1 MAFPRGEE
9 PSIDELRETSEF
21 GDDEGLGGGGD
32 ADGGVGPAS
41 GGALD
46 RPPSV
51 GGDDGAGG
59 TPEHNLT
66 QAVRQYREEL
76 RTLKT
81 ERQADRSELAELRQW
96 RAEVQRAIAAQRE
109 EEQRRAAEAAANA
122 DPEPDPVLEP
132 DKHDEWERRQRA
144 KEIDGVRGELNQT
157 RQELAAQRQ
166 QQIVQALET
175 QLDGFQQRFMQRE
188 DGRDY
193 LQAYEFL
200 VGQIATH
207 YRRLGW
213 ADAQI
218 FGEQGRLAQERDR
231 FLRSCLEVHPSGQF
245 RWTRDPAAALYAAA
259 KQYGWGGAGQPAP
272 AAPTGNPAARQRRPS
287 RAPALANAA
296 AAAAGAG
303 GGAGAAGAPLN
314 AESVLALSAREYAY
328 LAQTRPDIVE
338 GILRSVS

>member
-21 GDDEGLGGGGD
+21 ADDEGMGGGGD

-46 RPPSV
+46 RPPSA
-51 GGDDGAGG
+51 GSDDGIGG

-66 QAVRQYREEL
+66 QAVRQYRDEL
-76 RTLKT
+76 RTLKS

-96 RAEVQRAIAAQRE
+96 RAEVQRAIAAQRQ
-109 EEQRRAAEAAANA
+109 EEQRRMAEAAANA
-122 DPEPDPVLEP
+122 DPEPDPMLEP
-132 DKHDEWERRQRA
+132 DKHDEWDRRQRA
-144 KEIDGVRGELNQT
+144 KELDGVRGELNQT

-166 QQIVQALET
+166 QQIVQTLES

-188 DGRDY
+188 EGRDY
-193 LQAYEFL
+193 LQAYDFL
-200 VGQIATH
+200 VGQLASH

-213 ADAQI
+213 ADEQI
-218 FGEQGRLAQERDR
+218 FGEQGLLAQERDR

-245 RWTRDPAAALYAAA
+245 RWSRDPAVALYAAA
-259 KQYGWGGAGQPAP
+259 KQYGWGGTGQPVAP
-272 AAPTGNPAARQRRPS
+272 AAPAARQRRPS

-303 GGAGAAGAPLN
+303 GGSAPTGAPLN
-314 AESVLALSAREYAY
+314 AESLLNLSPREYAY
-328 LAQTRPDIVE
+328 LVATRPDLVE